1 MENVYKLVKLA
12 VKMESQLSPLDKLKL
27 ARKRLSKIAV
37 LGSPQEYTE
46 KSFVQKDV
54 SKESSKPKKDPDFE
68 KRQKEVNEASDS
80 LT

>member
-27 ARKRLSKIAV
+27 AKKRLMKIAV
-37 LGSPQEYTE
+37 VGSPQEYTE

-54 SKESSKPKKDPDFE
+54 SKESSKTKKDPDFE
-68 KRQKEVNEASDS
+68 KRQKITDESANS